1 MKVRT
6 AVLGAVSALA
16 LSAVSATG
24 AFATD
29 FSGNV
34 SGDYA
39 NLNGG
44 GANANIWGVS
54 GSGVFDVASDWNIGL
69 DAGYHN
75 LNGSGANIN
84 TWNISGNAF
93 YHAPQGRVGVVVGY
107 SSSDGGGANFNLTN
121 YGAGGDWFAG
131 KMWTLSAKAGA
142 FNGSFGSNGYYVGGG
157 VTAYAMPDLAFSATY
172 DYAHLSHFG
181 AHEGDWTLQGEWL
194 VSESTPVSV
203 YGGYQGTDIRS
214 GMGNV
219 SFNTWFV
226 GLRWYCNG
234 DGSTTLVDRQRN
246 GTLGWSGSFSPL
258 FARF

>member
-24 AFATD
+24 ALATD

-39 NLNGG
+39 NLNTGG
-44 GANANIWGVS
+44 FNANMWGAT
-54 GSGVFDVASDWNIGL
+54 GSGVFDVDSDWNVGL
-69 DAGYHN
+69 DAAYHN
-75 LNGSGANIN
+75 LNASGVSVNSWTID
-84 TWNISGNAF
+84 GNAF
-93 YHAPQGRVGVVVGY
+93 YHAAQGRAGVVVGY
-107 SSSDGGGANFNLTN
+107 NSSDTGGFGNFHVTN
-121 YGAGGDWFAG
+121 YGVAGDWFAG

-142 FNGSFGSNGYYVGGG
+142 FNGSFSLKGYYVGAAA
-157 VTAYAMPDLAFSATY
+157 TAYVMPDLGLSVAY
-172 DYAHLSHFG
+172 DYTHFNHG
-181 AHEGDWTLQGEWL
+181 LNENDWTLQGEWL
-194 VSESTPVSV
+194 VSEATPISV
-203 YGGYQGTDIRS
+203 YGGYQGTTIHGFGS
-214 GMGNV
+214 T

-258 FARF
+258 ITKLF